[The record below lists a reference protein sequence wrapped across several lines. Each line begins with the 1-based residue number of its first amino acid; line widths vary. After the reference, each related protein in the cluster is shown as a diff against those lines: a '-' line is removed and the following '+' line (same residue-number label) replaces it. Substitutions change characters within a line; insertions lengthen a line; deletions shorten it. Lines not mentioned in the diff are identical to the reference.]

1 MTTRRRAQEQ
11 KRRQDE
17 IRDSHSR
24 IRATVESVTHR
35 SHSVGTPDKESIP
48 DVFAPFSSTDLIRND
63 IADMRTFD
71 ELEND
76 VFADEDNIETITLSD
91 ATYERDEQQPSTS
104 AQANQP
110 ANLLQPLRNFLDS
123 FTGAGP
129 SPPAPNEAS
138 TPKD

>member
-1 MTTRRRAQEQ
+1 MQEQ

-48 DVFAPFSSTDLIRND
+48 DVFAPFSSADLIRND